1 MTYQVLNEKTVQIT
15 SVPKS
20 FSTATQQ
27 NDVSLSV
34 GASVP
39 FVTPVAQ
46 IGTAPS
52 LSSGSLILSA
62 GSVWYL
68 EGVVQASVPV
78 GDTSKNS
85 WVDVQWHD
93 GTSYVG
99 SIGRSSAYYRVD
111 GGTTGRDEKAFAL
124 IDTTGGAVT
133 VSLKVLAYGT
143 GGLGQINDLIAHY
156 VYAGLGRA
164 VMIELEAP

>member
-15 SVPKS
+15 SVPKG

-27 NDVSLSV
+27 NNVSISV
-34 GASVP
+34 GTSVP
-39 FVTPVAQ
+39 FVTSVAQ

-52 LSSGSLILSA
+52 LSSGALILSA

-68 EGVVQASVPV
+68 EGVVQAYVPV
-78 GDTSKNS
+78 GSVTEDS
-85 WVDVQWHD
+85 WVDIQWHD

-99 SIGRSSAYYRVD
+99 SIGRSSGYGLVD
-111 GGTTGRDEKAFAL
+111 GGTIGRDEKAFAL

-133 VSLKVLAYGT
+133 VSLKVVAYGS
-143 GGLGQINDLIAHY
+143 GGIGQVNYAAGHY
-156 VYAGLGRA
+156 IYAGLGRA

>member
-34 GASVP
+34 GVSVP
-39 FVTPVAQ
+39 FVTSVAQ

-52 LSSGSLILSA
+52 LTSGSLVLAA
-62 GSVWYL
+62 GSFWYL
-68 EGVVQASVPV
+68 EGVVQAYVPT
-78 GDTSKNS
+78 DTVNENH
-85 WVDVQWHD
+85 WVDIQWHD

-99 SIGRSSAYYRVD
+99 SIGRSSGYARID
-111 GGTTGRDEKAFAL
+111 GGTIGRDEKAFAL

-133 VSLKVLAYGT
+133 VSLRVIAYGPS
-143 GGLGQINDLIAHY
+143 GMGQVNDTATQY
-156 VYAGLGRA
+156 VYSGLGRA